1 MFFESSIS
9 GEDVLHTAEQT
20 FPPAGVL
27 TALCFSFFFFLFAR
41 PEQQKK
47 AIKFPMSHMKRA
59 KPRIISR

>member
-27 TALCFSFFFFLFAR
+27 TALCFSFF
-41 PEQQKK
+41 
-47 AIKFPMSHMKRA
+47 
-59 KPRIISR
+59 